1 MINLF
6 STFQLGQECNMLESI
21 DKQRIQGYFTEEL
34 MKGAGGGGVS
44 TVWNTWN
51 TQVRNLYMELRS

>member
-1 MINLF
+1 MNPWPMINLF

-34 MKGAGGGGVS
+34 MKGAGGGGS
-44 TVWNTWN
+44 KH
-51 TQVRNLYMELRS
+51 RLKHMKHSG

>member
-34 MKGAGGGGVS
+34 MKGAGGGGG
-44 TVWNTWN
+44 
-51 TQVRNLYMELRS
+51 E

>member
-34 MKGAGGGGVS
+34 MKGAGGGGS
-44 TVWNTWN
+44 KH
-51 TQVRNLYMELRS
+51 RLKHMKHSG